1 MSDLLAIAVIAGTY
15 WLVVHLLREQSADMA
30 SLQRERR
37 KLDALHNI
45 DRRRRNALARIGEE
59 VRQ

>member
-1 MSDLLAIAVIAGTY
+1 MGTALAWAFWPTLAAVVWRRG
-15 WLVVHLLREQSADMA
+15 HPRNRDMA

>member
-1 MSDLLAIAVIAGTY
+1 MIGDLLAFAVIAAAY
-15 WLVVHLLREQSADMA
+15 WLVVHPLREQSADMA
-30 SLQRERR
+30 SLERERR

-45 DRRRRNALARIGEE
+45 DRRRRNAPRIGEE